1 MEVMRGLVALLL
13 LAAVS
18 GAGDKDE
25 AQKEASPGEIEIG
38 DPGAAIEDTA
48 VAKREIA
55 RFSEKMKAATDDA
68 ERVALLTRLGGW
80 DHALVFRAASKYV
93 RHKREPVA
101 IAAIIACARQSTS
114 SSAGAFLFKAIAR
127 EKREP
132 VICALWVATGRRGYD
147 KTSAYN
153 AAMKVLQ
160 NKKGEVLKAA
170 TRYVGYIKAKKAFRV
185 LAELLKEPSRSLPPG
200 PSGEVRVMPASY
212 WQAIYDSWSA
222 NLPHV
227 RWALSQ
233 LVPGETF
240 ETKDEAREWAESEGR
255 KHGIRWK

>member
-1 MEVMRGLVALLL
+1 MEVRRGLLAFLLV
-13 LAAVS
+13 AAVA

-25 AQKEASPGEIEIG
+25 KKRTPGEIEIG
-38 DPGAAIEDTA
+38 DPGATIEDTA

-101 IAAIIACARQSTS
+101 IAAIIACARQSES

-132 VICALWVATGRRGYD
+132 VICALWVAAGRRGYD

-153 AAMKVLQ
+153 AAMRCCRTR
-160 NKKGEVLKAA
+160 KA
-170 TRYVGYIKAKKAFRV
+170 
-185 LAELLKEPSRSLPPG
+185 RS
-200 PSGEVRVMPASY
+200 
-212 WQAIYDSWSA
+212 
-222 NLPHV
+222 
-227 RWALSQ
+227 
-233 LVPGETF
+233 
-240 ETKDEAREWAESEGR
+240 
-255 KHGIRWK
+255 

>member
-1 MEVMRGLVALLL
+1 MRRGLFALLL
-13 LAAVS
+13 LAAVT

-25 AQKEASPGEIEIG
+25 PRKKAPPGEIEIE
-38 DPGAAIEDTA
+38 DPGATIEDTA

-55 RFSEKMKAATDDA
+55 RFAGKMKAATGDA

-80 DHALVFRAASKYV
+80 NHALVFRAASKYV
-93 RHKREPVA
+93 RHKSEPVA
-101 IAAIIACARQSTS
+101 IAAIVACARQSGS
-114 SSAGAFLFKAIAR
+114 PSAGGFLFKAIAR

-147 KTSAYN
+147 KTSAYK
-153 AAMKVLQ
+153 ASLKVLQ
-160 NKKGEVLKAA
+160 NTKGEVLKAA
-170 TRYVGYIKAKKAFRV
+170 TRYVGYIRPKKAFRV
-185 LAELLKEPSRSLPPG
+185 LAELLAEPSRSLPPG
-200 PSGEVRVMPASY
+200 RDGEPRKMPASY
-212 WQAIYDSWSA
+212 WQAIHDSWAA

-233 LVPGETF
+233 IVPGETF
-240 ETKDEAREWAESEGR
+240 ETKEEARGWAESEGR

>member
-1 MEVMRGLVALLL
+1 MRGLLALLL
-13 LAAVS
+13 LVAVS
-18 GAGDKDE
+18 GAGDKDDPR
-25 AQKEASPGEIEIG
+25 KKASPGEIEIE
-38 DPGAAIEDTA
+38 DPGATIEDTA

-55 RFSEKMKAATDDA
+55 RFQEKMKAATDDA
-68 ERVALLTRLGGW
+68 ARIALLTRLGGW
-80 DHALVFRAASKYV
+80 NHALVFRAASKYV
-93 RHKREPVA
+93 RHKSEPVA
-101 IAAIIACARQSTS
+101 IAAIVACARQSGS
-114 SSAGAFLFKAIAR
+114 RGAGAFLFKGIAR

-160 NKKGEVLKAA
+160 NEKDEVLKAA

-185 LAELLKEPSRSLPPG
+185 LAELLAEPPRSLPPG
-200 PSGEVRVMPASY
+200 RDGEPRKMPASY
-212 WQAIYDSWSA
+212 WQAIHDSWAA
-222 NLPHV
+222 NLPHA

-240 ETKDEAREWAESEGR
+240 ETKDEARQWAETDGK